1 MCILTTQ
8 SVTPGHKARPHIDM
22 DRYLAD
28 EERLPGS
35 DLVLWVN
42 VGVQHHTH
50 SEDIPV
56 TTTNGNTVRSALY
69 HNGCSCYLWL
79 WGVCVDGC
87 HAAND

>member
-1 MCILTTQ
+1 VYALLILHASGLFSTQ

-56 TTTNGNTVRSALY
+56 TTTNGNTVRSAL
-69 HNGCSCYLWL
+69 
-79 WGVCVDGC
+79 
-87 HAAND
+87 HAQWFLLLLVVG

>member
-1 MCILTTQ
+1 VHALLIIHASGLFSTQ

-69 HNGCSCYLWL
+69 HHGCSC
-79 WGVCVDGC
+79 CF
-87 HAAND
+87 